1 MWVRSLGGE
10 DPLEEA
16 MATHSIGYSP
26 WGCKESDM
34 TEDAGTAFIYVLFF
48 NNLAYP
54 HSSLWLPV

>member
-1 MWVRSLGGE
+1 M
-10 DPLEEA
+10 EEA